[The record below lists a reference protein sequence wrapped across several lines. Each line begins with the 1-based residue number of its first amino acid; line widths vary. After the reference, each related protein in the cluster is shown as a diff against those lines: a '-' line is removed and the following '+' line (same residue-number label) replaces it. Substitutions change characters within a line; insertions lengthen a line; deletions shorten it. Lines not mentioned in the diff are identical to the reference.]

1 MKVHIRLGVD
11 GGQQGCTGHG
21 RCAIMAGDL
30 YEVDDEG
37 YNVHRGD
44 TIDVP
49 AGLESTARYGAR
61 VCPER
66 AIVIEE

>member
-1 MKVHIRLGVD
+1 
-11 GGQQGCTGHG
+11 
-21 RCAIMAGDL
+21 MAGDL